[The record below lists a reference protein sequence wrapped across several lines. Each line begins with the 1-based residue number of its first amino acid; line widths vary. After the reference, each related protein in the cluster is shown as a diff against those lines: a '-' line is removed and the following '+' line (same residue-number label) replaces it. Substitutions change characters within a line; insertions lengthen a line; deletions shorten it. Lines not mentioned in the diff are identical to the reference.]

1 MVTYTIIIVLFSIVL
16 FFGEKALDV
25 GDGLPMALLIGG
37 AFLNYLAHFIS
48 LMVMRWRPAGKICA
62 GDYLTGDY
70 ANYRWSLTSDKLIVP
85 SSDGD
90 GEAIYLT
97 NSGAWLFYAIQSQF
111 FFLLVMISGGTFYAG
126 MEAGY

>member
-1 MVTYTIIIVLFSIVL
+1 MHNVTDNFQMICVWGMVTYSLIIFLFSIVL

-62 GDYLTGDY
+62 GDYLSQDPDLSAY
-70 ANYRWSLTSDKLIVP
+70 SSYRWSLFSDP
-85 SSDGD
+85 
-90 GEAIYLT
+90 
-97 NSGAWLFYAIQSQF
+97 
-111 FFLLVMISGGTFYAG
+111 
-126 MEAGY
+126 